1 MCMKYL
7 LIFSL
12 ILFTHSFLHAQNLVP
27 NYSFEQADSC
37 PIYLNDRN
45 FEYSLGCVGWG
56 QANTNTSDY
65 YNACD
70 TYAISIGMLKPIVS
84 VPYNIWG
91 FQPAFDG
98 VAYTGICMYDSTLNY
113 YKEYLIS
120 NIPTLEIDT
129 VYKVIIHVSLA
140 DSSQFATDAFGVL
153 FTTYGSPNQ
162 YNNQTINI
170 EPQIDYSNYG
180 VISDTVNWKT
190 LAGTF
195 IADSEY
201 KNIIIGGFKN
211 YSKMNIL
218 DINNAHKTTAN
229 AAYYFVDDII
239 VEKLS
244 TTGITSHI
252 TIAQPIIYPNP
263 FTDHATIIF
272 SNQDQKNCSLTIFNS
287 QSQVVEHIDNINSD
301 RIRIERNGLPS
312 GFYYYQLRNNNNII
326 ANGKMIIE
334 S

>member
-1 MCMKYL
+1 MKHL

-12 ILFTHSFLHAQNLVP
+12 ILFTHPFLYAQNLVP

-244 TTGITSHI
+244 TTGISFLNKKNSTK
-252 TIAQPIIYPNP
+252 IYPNP
-263 FTDHATIIF
+263 FFDHAT
-272 SNQDQKNCSLTIFNS
+272 LLFNNEDHTYYTLNILNLDGKIV
-287 QSQVVEHIDNINSD
+287 QHKDNINLD
-301 RIRIERNGLPS
+301 RIRIDRNDLPS
-312 GFYYYQLRNNNNII
+312 GFYYYQLYSSNNIV
-326 ANGKMIIE
+326 ANGKFIIK
-334 S
+334 